1 MVKDFKFLYIKKPL
15 LTNTVLYKIK
25 DGYNRNQSF
34 YINWSQFPTTQQD
47 DENTN
52 YKEFNGNI
60 FEFWN
65 SMKRYDLRSGRDII
79 TLTPTVYEIYFQRRG
94 YISHSKVYWNHHQ
107 LREFISRGWK
117 LKIIYTID

>member
-1 MVKDFKFLYIKKPL
+1 MKQFKFLHIPKPV
-15 LTNTVLYKIK
+15 LTNTVLYKLK
-25 DGYNRNQSF
+25 DMYNRNQCF
-34 YINWSQFPTTQQD
+34 YIKWSQFPKTQYD

-60 FEFWN
+60 FEFWI

-94 YISHSKVYWNHHQ
+94 YISHTKVYSNHHQ
-107 LREFISRGWK
+107 LRQFISRGWK
-117 LKIIYTID
+117 LKIIYTL